1 MSDSPEIILYTQ
13 LGCDFCD
20 IMKNKLSDWGYLFQE
35 VNISK
40 MPEQKEFLRKE
51 GHTTVPQLYVNGKH
65 ANKVDTIYFTEEML
79 RESL

>member
-1 MSDSPEIILYTQ
+1 
-13 LGCDFCD
+13 
-20 IMKNKLSDWGYLFQE
+20 
-35 VNISK
+35 